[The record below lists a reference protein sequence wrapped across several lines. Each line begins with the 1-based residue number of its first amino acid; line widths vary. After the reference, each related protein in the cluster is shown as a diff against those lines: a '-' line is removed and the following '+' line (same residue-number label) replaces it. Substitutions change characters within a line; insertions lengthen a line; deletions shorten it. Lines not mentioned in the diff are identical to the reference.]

1 MTWLMITSFLLF
13 NLLLGVSQSQTSP
26 SPSAKPRNLLLV
38 VNQADQTM
46 SLVDPEAGVQI
57 AKVKTN
63 EVRAHEV
70 TASPD
75 GRLAYLPIYGNSGVG
90 EARHRRQRGRNR

>member
-26 SPSAKPRNLLLV
+26 SAKPRSLLLV

-57 AKVKTN
+57 GKVNT
-63 EVRAHEV
+63 RGTRPRV
-70 TASPD
+70 TAS
-75 GRLAYLPIYGNSGVG
+75 
-90 EARHRRQRGRNR
+90 